1 MPGRPKRRGGQPAA
15 GSGVQEDGSFE
26 PEFQGQ
32 REPFAKGNGLA
43 LTHGAKADLHLAP
56 RAAELADGLREIVPA
71 RGEADEPT
79 IQLAGLVLAR
89 VEAANRWLAERGIF
103 QDANKGVP
111 QPVTKVLST
120 WENSLARLLDRL
132 GCTPASRAAI
142 GLDLVRT
149 SVAAQ
154 QGVDLSALSVEDLAQ
169 LRGILARA
177 GGSDVIEE
185 NVVIKEN
192 AGDA

>member
-1 MPGRPKRRGGQPAA
+1 MPGRPKRRGGAPPA

-32 REPFAKGNGLA
+32 REPFTKGNGLA

-56 RAAELADGLREIVPA
+56 RAGELADGLREIVPA

-103 QDANKGVP
+103 QDERGVP
-111 QPVTKVLST
+111 QPVIKALST
-120 WENSLARLLDRL
+120 WENTAARLLDRL

-154 QGVDLSALSVEDLAQ
+154 EHVDLSALSVEDLAQ

-185 NVVIKEN
+185 NTVIKEN
-192 AGDA
+192 SGDA